1 MSETEETEEMKGTD
15 NYGITQNEYSQ
26 MINKILEVFENG
38 QFQYDTTK
46 SAQSEGYRNKK
57 KLCRQMMKIG
67 LSSVGKKYFRS
78 MLSLVLDNVK
88 QDDDKQQQMI
98 DRLVK
103 ENHELIVKNKY
114 CQKFHTE
121 EHMESWANALSIN
134 KLDEFKKK
142 YVCEKE
148 DVIELNTRIKSLQEE
163 KRYFQD
169 LIKELNETMKEMDEN
184 HKEKNATQAYE
195 YALLHTEKEDK
206 SEVKKLK
213 EEITEINRNHKI
225 ELKKSKDEITEINKN
240 HKIELKKLT
249 EKNKELE
256 EEIKLLK
263 SSGLNSEKEKK
274 YKNMIKELK
283 NKLTNLEIDNM

>member
-67 LSSVGKKYFRS
+67 LSGVGKKYFRS
-78 MLSLVLDNVK
+78 MLSFVLDNVK

-103 ENHELIVKNKY
+103 ENHELIVKKKN
-114 CQKFHTE
+114 CEKFHSTE
-121 EHMESWANALSIN
+121 KNDELAKVLAIN
-134 KLDEFKKK
+134 KFDEFKKE

-169 LIKELNETMKEMDEN
+169 LITELNETMKEMDEN

-195 YALLHTEKEDK
+195 YALLHTEKEEK
-206 SEVKKLK
+206 GV
-213 EEITEINRNHKI
+213 
-225 ELKKSKDEITEINKN
+225 
-240 HKIELKKLT
+240 KKLT
-249 EKNKELE
+249 EKNKELTGKNKKLE